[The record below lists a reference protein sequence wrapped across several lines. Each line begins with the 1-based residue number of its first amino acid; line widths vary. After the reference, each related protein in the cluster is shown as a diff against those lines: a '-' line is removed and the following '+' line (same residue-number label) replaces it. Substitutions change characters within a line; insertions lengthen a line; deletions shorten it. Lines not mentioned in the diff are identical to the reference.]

1 VDFYRARAQGPKRAS
16 ERDVCG
22 RRRDFR
28 VSVVD
33 WGCAEMGIEVLI
45 GVVIGAVYVEDSEVW
60 LFGGAGCM
68 WRAKMRSLYV
78 RMFGG
83 WVRAGC
89 LSVCLT

>member
-1 VDFYRARAQGPKRAS
+1 
-16 ERDVCG
+16 
-22 RRRDFR
+22 
-28 VSVVD
+28 
-33 WGCAEMGIEVLI
+33 MGIEVLI